1 MNRVSN
7 NSPSLA
13 TRASY
18 TKGSCER
25 VLVIGP
31 RRIKVNSLMSKV
43 TEDINFLQSRIEA
56 AKQLKSPNST
66 ILATYEEM
74 LASRESILE
83 WLQELEASAPDDA
96 GQSLKQ
102 PFDFKL

>member
-1 MNRVSN
+1 MSRVSN

-18 TKGSCER
+18 TEGSSER

-31 RRIKVNSLMSKV
+31 RRIKINSLMSKV
-43 TEDINFLQSRIEA
+43 SADINFLRSRIEKT
-56 AKQLKSPNST
+56 KQLQSSNST

-74 LASRESILE
+74 LASRESIFE
-83 WLQELEASAPDDA
+83 WLQNIDTPETEATSQDIEKHLGFEL
-96 GQSLKQ
+96 
-102 PFDFKL
+102 